1 LLKLRLGLPVPSSW
15 PLPFAAWQ
23 PIPDT
28 RDLFFLVRCPGEG
41 LWTWQKRGNEGKAI
55 TPFTPPSTL
64 DVVRFTWYASRVI
77 RSFRSKETEDL
88 FHYQHSRRFSAFER
102 VALRKLLQLHA
113 ATELKVLASPPGN
126 RLEALSGDRKGQHSI
141 RINEQWRIC
150 FEWREG
156 HAHGVEITD
165 YH

>member
-1 LLKLRLGLPVPSSW
+1 LIHASSVVA
-15 PLPFAAWQ
+15 PYRQNFPTLSAGTSPRFA
-23 PIPDT
+23 
-28 RDLFFLVRCPGEG
+28 
-41 LWTWQKRGNEGKAI
+41 
-55 TPFTPPSTL
+55 TPL
-64 DVVRFTWYASRVI
+64 DVLRETSYASRVI
-77 RSFRSKETEDL
+77 KRFRSKETEDL
-88 FHYQHSRRFSAFER
+88 FHYHHSRRFSAIER

-141 RINEQWRIC
+141 RISEQWRIC

-156 HAHGVEITD
+156 HAYEVEITD